1 MNYLIRICHSLKYTH
16 QMYLSEKQLSL
27 IGFRS
32 IGKNVL
38 ISDKCSIYNEKNIS
52 IGDNVTI
59 KDFCILSAGK
69 GGIRI
74 GSNITLEPYSS
85 IRGAGLVVM
94 EDHCIISS
102 GVNILSST
110 NDYKHDINHVV
121 SDQIVIKSD
130 SIIGHGSV
138 ILPGVTIGNL
148 SSIGALSLVKKSVPA
163 NEIWAGCPAKKIGVK
178 YEMLKSI
185 L

>member
-1 MNYLIRICHSLKYTH
+1 
-16 QMYLSEKQLSL
+16 MYLTEKQLSL

-38 ISDKCSIYNEKNIS
+38 ISDKCSTYNEKNIS

-59 KDFCILSAGK
+59 KDFCIMSAGK

-74 GSNITLEPYSS
+74 GSNIMIEPYTSL
-85 IRGAGLVVM
+85 RGEALIVI

-102 GVNILSST
+102 KVEILSST
-110 NDYKHDINHVV
+110 NDYKHDINHVL
-121 SDQIVIKSD
+121 SEQIVIKSD
-130 SIIGHGSV
+130 SIIGENTL

-148 SSIGALSLVKKSVPA
+148 SSVGAKSMVKKSVPA
-163 NEIWAGCPAKKIGVK
+163 NEIWGGVPAKKIGVK
-178 YEMLKSI
+178 YESLKSA

>member
-1 MNYLIRICHSLKYTH
+1 
-16 QMYLSEKQLSL
+16 MYLTEKQLSL

-32 IGKNVL
+32 IGENVL

-69 GGIRI
+69 GGIKI
-74 GSNITLEPYSS
+74 GSNIVIEPYAS
-85 IRGAGLVVM
+85 IRGAGLVVL
-94 EDHCIISS
+94 EDHCVVSS

-110 NDYKHDINHVV
+110 NDYKHDISNVL
-121 SDQIVIKSD
+121 SDQIIIKSD
-130 SIIGHGSV
+130 SIIGHGTV
-138 ILPGVTIGNL
+138 ILPGVTLGNL
-148 SSIGALSLVKKSVPA
+148 SSVGALSMVKKSVPA

-178 YEMLKSI
+178 YESLKSI